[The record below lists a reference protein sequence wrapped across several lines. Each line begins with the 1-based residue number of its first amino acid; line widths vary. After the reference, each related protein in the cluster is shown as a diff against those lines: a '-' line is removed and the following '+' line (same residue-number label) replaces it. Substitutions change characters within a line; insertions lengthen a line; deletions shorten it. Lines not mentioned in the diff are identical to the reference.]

1 MFKKFFHRSHCEE
14 VECIIKYVDNALNGE
29 KINIPDVK
37 YPIHIEIFE
46 HFQKLLD
53 NEKLMSESTKQ
64 TLNIVSSLSSFD
76 VGMTHIS
83 NQLIGF
89 AEEMGELSESNLA
102 IVEQTTAS
110 MNQVNE
116 SIDVTS
122 ETLDNLS
129 RESQLLAKKND
140 ESMDL
145 LKEVQYLKDNV
156 VQDTEIMNQKI
167 QQLVSL
173 TNEIGK
179 IVDSVQAIAEQ
190 TNLLALNAAIEA
202 ARAGEHGRGFS
213 VVAHEI
219 RNLADDTKEKL
230 NGMRQFVNHI
240 HDATKDSR
248 NSLDRTI
255 SSTVQMN
262 EKIESV
268 YETVDKNVTML
279 NTVVQN
285 VDIVNESMDGIQ
297 IAANEINQAMES
309 SSADAERLS
318 QMTNNIHADATQS
331 VEFAKQIAQI
341 DDQLSAIVSHM
352 FKGLKGG
359 TNALTNEELL
369 KIIDSA
375 KDAHKSWIEVLY
387 KIVNES
393 HIYPLQTN
401 SRKCAFGH
409 FYHSIQIDHPVIAED
424 WKQIDKIHHEF
435 HSIGDYV
442 IDSIKK
448 HDKETAKELYN
459 EAKALSKQMLEL
471 LDNIS
476 KKVKQLIEHDISI
489 F

>member
-1 MFKKFFHRSHCEE
+1 MFKKIFHRSHCEE
-14 VECIIKYVDNALNGE
+14 VECIIKYVDHALNGE

-46 HFQKLLD
+46 HFQKLLN

-64 TLNIVSSLSSFD
+64 TLNIISSLSSFD

-122 ETLDNLS
+122 ETLDSLAK
-129 RESQLLAKKND
+129 ESQLLAEKND
-140 ESMDL
+140 ESMGL
-145 LKEVQYLKDNV
+145 LKEVQNLKDNV
-156 VQDTEIMNQKI
+156 IQDTETMNQKI
-167 QQLVSL
+167 KQLANL

-219 RNLADDTKEKL
+219 RNLADDTKQKL
-230 NGMRQFVNHI
+230 DGMRQFVNHI
-240 HDATKDSR
+240 HNATTDGK

-255 SSTVQMN
+255 SSTGQMS
-262 EKIESV
+262 EKIELV
-268 YETVDKNVTML
+268 YETVDRNVTML
-279 NTVVQN
+279 NTVVQDVN
-285 VDIVNESMDGIQ
+285 IVNESMEGIK

-309 SSADAERLS
+309 SSSDAERLS

-331 VEFAKQIAQI
+331 IEFAKQISQI
-341 DDQLSAIVSHM
+341 DEQLSTIVSHM

-359 TNALTNEELL
+359 ANSLTNEDLL
-369 KIIDSA
+369 KVIDNA
-375 KDAHKSWIEVLY
+375 KDAHKKWVEVLY
-387 KIVNES
+387 NMVDES

-401 SRKCAFGH
+401 SKKCAFGH

-424 WKQIDKIHHEF
+424 WEKIDKIHHEF
-435 HSIGDYV
+435 HSIGDHV

-448 HDKETAKELYN
+448 SDKETANKLYKEA
-459 EAKALSKQMLEL
+459 EALSKQMIEL

-476 KKVKQLIEHDISI
+476 KKIKQLIEHNISI